1 MSSSSKFLLNNED
14 MRLHAQNNVT
24 SLNPNAAEFVPYVH
38 RSPSGSDRNIDMTRL
53 NSPRTSGK
61 TVLDRPAF
69 NISDNYDD
77 EARQYWDHQLPD
89 DITPDFKVMVDE
101 GSQSAAALSLSKL
114 SLNDGMKMSRTAGG
128 QFLGKQQE
136 VSLKGSTNIALG
148 RTMGYSSP
156 MYAENFSTT
165 LMDLATNPWDKH
177 FMRGD
182 RHVGNYR
189 EREHAIGDSSASF
202 LGDLLTKKEAV
213 KAMEFLAS
221 RFPGFAVE
229 KLMEAYLA
237 NGCDLNSTT
246 EKLTRLELQVNGF
259 NMNRKSRS
267 FVAPN
272 LGGLEFPVRSLTE
285 SPNGFPDYGSEDS
298 QRAPISYQSIGEEL
312 LPFSNSPMNGESRLY
327 SFASAAGRLA
337 LEDPGRWKYER
348 NGSKRTSQSLSGFPD
363 KLPGLETAYSARF
376 WRGTGDTMARV
387 CSEMR
392 GEAGTL
398 ARLQNACP
406 EQSSTQAYA
415 AGSEEG
421 PSREVTL
428 RTMKEAQERAR
439 ECVLQQRD
447 LADHLIPLE
456 GLRVEEAI
464 RALRHELGVLRWR
477 ARLARRRLQVVVTG
491 GVAAAAAVR
500 QVLLDEGLRF
510 SEDLP
515 GLLRVLVE

>member
-1 MSSSSKFLLNNED
+1 

-69 NISDNYDD
+69 NVSDNYDD

-89 DITPDFKVMVDE
+89 DITPDFKVM
-101 GSQSAAALSLSKL
+101 L

-202 LGDLLTKKEAV
+202 LGDLLNKKEAV

-298 QRAPISYQSIGEEL
+298 QRAPISYQ
-312 LPFSNSPMNGESRLY
+312 LY

-348 NGSKRTSQSLSGFPD
+348 NGSKRTPSLYQVFQTSYLVSKQLTLLVSGGEPETRWVTSSSAF
-363 KLPGLETAYSARF
+363 LEIFLLFIAHCIGF
-376 WRGTGDTMARV
+376 
-387 CSEMR
+387 
-392 GEAGTL
+392 
-398 ARLQNACP
+398 
-406 EQSSTQAYA
+406 SS
-415 AGSEEG
+415 
-421 PSREVTL
+421 
-428 RTMKEAQERAR
+428 
-439 ECVLQQRD
+439 
-447 LADHLIPLE
+447 
-456 GLRVEEAI
+456 
-464 RALRHELGVLRWR
+464 
-477 ARLARRRLQVVVTG
+477 
-491 GVAAAAAVR
+491 
-500 QVLLDEGLRF
+500 
-510 SEDLP
+510 
-515 GLLRVLVE
+515 